1 MRVSGRAGRTTG
13 DVRRAVVR
21 YQVDQKIKPV
31 EKGFR
36 KTSIVDVQRTAQSPG
51 SRRLLPKL
59 RRFTSRK
66 GVRWLR

>member
-1 MRVSGRAGRTTG
+1 MRVSGRAERTTG

-36 KTSIVDVQRTAQSPG
+36 KTSIVDVQ
-51 SRRLLPKL
+51 
-59 RRFTSRK
+59 
-66 GVRWLR
+66 